1 MDKREAFVRFYIIKN
16 LICNI
21 EIEKKK
27 QKQKKK
33 KQKGKD
39 SIHLGPVISVR
50 KKLILKLN
58 KI

>member
-27 QKQKKK
+27 KTKTKTKKK
-33 KQKGKD
+33 TE
-39 SIHLGPVISVR
+39 R
-50 KKLILKLN
+50 KRQHPSRSRNLCAEETHT
-58 KI
+58 KIE